1 MKSLRR
7 SFAALVLLLLSAQS
21 VFADEVIMEETVD
34 HSRSYL
40 FLGIIAI
47 AAVFLIRILI
57 KKKKSR

>member
-7 SFAALVLLLLSAQS
+7 SIKALALLLFSAQS

-34 HSRSYL
+34 HSRLYL
-40 FLGIIAI
+40 FLGVIAI